1 LAESDDLKGYQCP
14 KCGWS
19 DIFQTTSCPRCHG
32 KLGETRFSKNGK
44 IATYTVIRYPPKGFE
59 NESPYVVALI
69 DIEKGPRTIGRI
81 STNQTELRI
90 GQDVRFVREKDGALQ
105 FEVLT

>member
-1 LAESDDLKGYQCP
+1 MAEPNGLTGYQCP
-14 KCGWS
+14 KCGWR
-19 DIFQTTSCPRCHG
+19 DIFRATGCPRCDG
-32 KLGETRFSKNGK
+32 ELRETRFSENGK
-44 IATYTVIRYPPKGFE
+44 IATYTIIRYPPKGFE

-69 DIEKGPRTIGRI
+69 DLEKGPRTIGRI

-90 GQDVRFVREKDGALQ
+90 GQNVRFVREKNGALE